1 MQNAKKK
8 DDAKMAKVRTVR
20 RPLPCPEW
28 TGIWAKTSP
37 GTMGFWVVFPC
48 NSKGSPHPAAEEEE
62 EEDMSLDRGRR
73 QGEGGG
79 GSGQEGESGQEDEG
93 G

>member
-62 EEDMSLDRGRR
+62 EDMSLDRGRR